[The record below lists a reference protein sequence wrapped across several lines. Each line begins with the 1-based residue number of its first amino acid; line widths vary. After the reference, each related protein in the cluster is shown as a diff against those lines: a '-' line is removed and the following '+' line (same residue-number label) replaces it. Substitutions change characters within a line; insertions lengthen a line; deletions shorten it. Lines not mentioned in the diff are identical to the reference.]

1 MILLSIKLKCLI
13 NNYIFQ
19 SSTTTSNVICVHHSR
34 PQIHN
39 PPHPVMAS
47 IPGRHSIPSP
57 FHPALQS
64 ILCGT
69 RRIIRRPRDVSSR
82 RSHENHRILLVRQRI
97 PNPELRGY
105 RRIRGCSHR
114 EEIYTTRRRV
124 VFQGYRAPIKM
135 HLVSGVDILFLR
147 IKSPCREI
155 QKRLVST

>member
-1 MILLSIKLKCLI
+1 MVRWICAPNRVEVEVGYRILLSIKLKCII

-19 SSTTTSNVICVHHSR
+19 SSSSPSLHVIR
-34 PQIHN
+34 IRRRRRLTPEIHN

-105 RRIRGCSHR
+105 RRIRGCPHR

-124 VFQGYRAPIKM
+124 VFQGYR
-135 HLVSGVDILFLR
+135 
-147 IKSPCREI
+147 
-155 QKRLVST
+155 